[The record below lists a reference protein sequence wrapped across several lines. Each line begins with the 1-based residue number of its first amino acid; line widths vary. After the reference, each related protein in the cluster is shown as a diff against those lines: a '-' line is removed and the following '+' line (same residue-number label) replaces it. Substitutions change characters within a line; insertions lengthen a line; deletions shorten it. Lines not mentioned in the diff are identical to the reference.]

1 MLEKIKRTTPAI
13 IKQVVRTAQLQHRL
27 WRAARHIAALPPG
40 VVPSRQLLQ
49 ELLAGWS
56 NEGFAA
62 DLNYLEALSA
72 QAVAT
77 PGPVLECGTGAT
89 TILLGLLAGRRG
101 VEIWSLENSP
111 EWISRIRKAL
121 SRSRIPGIR
130 LCYAPLRDYGGF
142 EWYNAPMGHMPTDFR
157 LVVCDGP
164 PGSTPGG
171 RYGLLPVMSGHVSR
185 KAVVLL
191 DDASRTGEGAVVE
204 EWKRQWPLSVSLH
217 QSGHGAYASISF
229 LDSERSSDSECG

>member
-1 MLEKIKRTTPAI
+1 LLKTIKRLSPAVV
-13 IKQVVRTAQLQHRL
+13 KQKVRNAQLQYRL
-27 WRAARHIAALPPG
+27 WRAAGRIAALPPG
-40 VVPSRQLLQ
+40 VVPPQPLLR
-49 ELLAGWS
+49 ELLGSWG

-62 DLNYLEALSA
+62 DLSYLEALSA

-101 VEIWSLENSP
+101 IEIWSLENSP
-111 EWISRIRKAL
+111 EWISRIQKAL
-121 SRSRIPGIR
+121 SRNRIPGVR

-142 EWYNAPMGHMPTDFR
+142 DWYDAPVGHMPRDFR

-164 PGSTPGG
+164 PGFTPGG
-171 RYGLLPVMSGHVSR
+171 RYGLFPVMWGLLSR
-185 KAVVLL
+185 KAVVLV
-191 DDASRTGEGAVVE
+191 DDALRTSEMAVIE
-204 EWKRQWPLSVSLH
+204 EWKRRWPLLVSPH

-229 LDSERSSDSECG
+229 SGREL